1 MHADSIKGLGV
12 VSIESGAK
20 LGKVDDLLFDAR
32 ALRLAALR
40 ISADHQEAVVPFE
53 QVRAIGGNAVT
64 VATDASAQWGGSGGA
79 LASLPTLGDM
89 KKLKVVDEAGTLLG
103 TIQHLEITPDDG
115 AISELRVHKGG
126 VLGIGGDTTIIP
138 AGQITSVGD
147 EVIVVPV
154 GETAR

>member
-1 MHADSIKGLGV
+1 MHADKIKGLGV
-12 VSIESGAK
+12 VSIESGTK

-40 ISADHQEAVVPFE
+40 ISSDRQEAVIPFE
-53 QVRAIGGNAVT
+53 QVRAIGENAVT
-64 VATDASAQWGGSGGA
+64 VSTDASAQWGGSGGA
-79 LASLPTLGDM
+79 LASLPTLDDI

-103 TIQHLEITPDDG
+103 TIQHVEITPDDG
-115 AISELRVHKGG
+115 TIAELTVHKGG
-126 VLGIGGDTTIIP
+126 VLGIGGDTSIIP

>member
-1 MHADSIKGLGV
+1 MQADRIKGLGV

-32 ALRLAALR
+32 GLRLAALR
-40 ISADHQEAVVPFE
+40 ISSDRQEAVIPFE
-53 QVRAIGGNAVT
+53 QVHAIGENAVT
-64 VATDASAQWGGSGGA
+64 VSADASAQWGSSGGA
-79 LASLPTLGDM
+79 LASLPTLEDM

-115 AISELRVHKGG
+115 TISELKVHKGG

-147 EVIVVPV
+147 EVIIVPV
-154 GETAR
+154 GKPAP